1 VSDHRQQ
8 RAAPGLE
15 AGPRQARKNSQRGD
29 PSRSIHWKSLP
40 KLRTPM
46 VKQFAETLEKE
57 LWLDWDSLPPRW
69 NVERR
74 LSQLTRWVIDAETDG
89 RVYGLRLPG
98 LSHLPARGET
108 HRYECLKALALFG
121 G

>member
-1 VSDHRQQ
+1 
-8 RAAPGLE
+8 
-15 AGPRQARKNSQRGD
+15 
-29 PSRSIHWKSLP
+29 
-40 KLRTPM
+40 M